1 MKPNLHFSKFLLF
14 FFLIPGLLLGQ
25 EAEEGLSS
33 MVLDSAPRKLYSELY
48 SDTIGNQFMVEIY
61 EEPLEGE
68 NLVHFRAFKN
78 GELLAR
84 KSQAL
89 AESHNFSFFINETE
103 DQLIRPDV
111 QELMFQVL
119 RTLFEESEEKR
130 RQMLVELL
138 QDEELARNIS
148 KNLEQPDAD
157 IDEQELASL
166 LSKSIKPPP
175 PEIDDRKLA
184 EEVAKNMKQPS
195 VEIDQKKMESIMYS
209 VFSNEELTTKISNQI
224 QPKAAVV
231 DVDQLAQQLSGSI
244 VPKVDEAALAER
256 LSESVQ
262 PRLDEAALAERL
274 TESVQPRLD
283 EAALAERLTES
294 VQPRLDEVALAARL
308 TETVQPKV
316 NEEDLAKR
324 LSSKIKPAVARINED
339 ALATKLAKKLTE
351 KEKLAAAKIPQYA
364 ELIKQVE
371 AANQEKDYVKTISLL
386 DEDIARRTP
395 SEQQRVLKISGLM
408 SVLVASKKLKTAIST
423 INDFDLPEDQAL
435 EQLSASLEE
444 WIQQNLIIE

>member
-1 MKPNLHFSKFLLF
+1 
-14 FFLIPGLLLGQ
+14 
-25 EAEEGLSS
+25 
-33 MVLDSAPRKLYSELY
+33 
-48 SDTIGNQFMVEIY
+48 
-61 EEPLEGE
+61 
-68 NLVHFRAFKN
+68 
-78 GELLAR
+78 
-84 KSQAL
+84 
-89 AESHNFSFFINETE
+89 
-103 DQLIRPDV
+103 
-111 QELMFQVL
+111 
-119 RTLFEESEEKR
+119 
-130 RQMLVELL
+130 
-138 QDEELARNIS
+138 
-148 KNLEQPDAD
+148 
-157 IDEQELASL
+157 
-166 LSKSIKPPP
+166 
-175 PEIDDRKLA
+175 
-184 EEVAKNMKQPS
+184 
-195 VEIDQKKMESIMYS
+195 MYS
-209 VFSNEELTTKISNQI
+209 VFSNEEITSKISNKI

-231 DVDQLAQQLSGSI
+231 DVDQLAEQLSGSI
-244 VPKVDEAALAER
+244 VPEVDEVALAER
-256 LSESVQ
+256 LTESVQ

-274 TESVQPRLD
+274 TKSVKPRLD

-371 AANQEKDYVKTISLL
+371 AANQEKDYAKTISLL

>member
-1 MKPNLHFSKFLLF
+1 MKPNLLFSKFLLF